1 MDRYEDQESYRI
13 IKSMKTLPVY
23 EEYPPAIACTFQR
36 HEKREEERLME
47 ESQPRARICSRAR
60 S

>member
-1 MDRYEDQESYRI
+1 
-13 IKSMKTLPVY
+13 MKTLPVY

-47 ESQPRARICSRAR
+47 ESQLRARICSRAR

>member
-1 MDRYEDQESYRI
+1 MDQYEDEESYHRI

-23 EEYPPAIACTFQR
+23 EEYPAAIACTFQR

-47 ESQPRARICSRAR
+47 ESQPRARICS
-60 S
+60 